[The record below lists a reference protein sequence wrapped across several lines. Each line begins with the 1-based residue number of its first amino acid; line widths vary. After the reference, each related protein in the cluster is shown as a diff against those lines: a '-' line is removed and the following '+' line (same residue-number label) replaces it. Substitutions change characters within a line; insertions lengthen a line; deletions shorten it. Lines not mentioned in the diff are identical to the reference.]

1 MFKAATILAC
11 VLVLAAGCSSTATR
25 PAKAPPPDWE
35 ATPEFPPPP
44 DEIMIPPPPV
54 RSPVAPPVSTLG
66 ASWISLE
73 RWAADRGVGGV
84 YRLSGPP
91 LPAWA
96 LTTSSGVFVFR
107 ARSLSAQWDN
117 LEIRLGFAPQ
127 LIGEQ
132 VFVHALDLRKNVEP
146 LLAGL
151 PPVPQAARTIVLDP
165 GHGGASPGARSAF
178 NGGWEKDYTLDWA
191 FRLRALLQA
200 QGWQVFLTRTND
212 SDVPL
217 SQRVAFAEQRRADL
231 FLSLHFNS
239 SGGGNHQAGVE
250 TYCLT
255 PAGLPSSVTRN
266 YDDDVNLVLP
276 NNAFDEQ
283 NLQLAMRLHRALL
296 NATGQMD
303 RGVRRARFMT
313 VLQGQQR
320 PAVLL
325 EGGYLSNPAEAQR
338 IADPAFRQQL
348 AEAVA
353 VALGTRMED
362 GR

>member
-25 PAKAPPPDWE
+25 LAKAPPPDWDE
-35 ATPEFPPPP
+35 SPMFQPLPIVVPEPLPPS
-44 DEIMIPPPPV
+44 PPPV
-54 RSPVAPPVSTLG
+54 LPTLSTPE
-66 ASWISLE
+66 AKWISLE
-73 RWAADRGVGGV
+73 RWAAERGLGGV
-84 YRLSGPP
+84 YRLAGPP
-91 LPAWA
+91 MPAWT

-107 ARSLSAQWDN
+107 ARSVNAQWDN

-132 VFVHALDLRKNVEP
+132 LFVHALDLRKNVEP

-151 PPVPQAARTIVLDP
+151 PTVAPTTRSIVLDP
-165 GHGGASPGARSAF
+165 GHGGANPGARSTF
-178 NGGWEKDYTLDWA
+178 NGAWEKDYTLDWA
-191 FRLRALLQA
+191 FRLRALLMA

-212 SDVPL
+212 WDVPL
-217 SQRVAFAEQRRADL
+217 SQRVGLAEQCRAGL

-239 SGGGNHQAGVE
+239 SGGGNHQAGLE

-255 PAGLPSSVTRN
+255 PTGLPSSVTRN
-266 YDDDVNLVLP
+266 FDDDVNLVLP
-276 NNAFDEQ
+276 NNSFDEQ
-283 NLQLAMRLHRALL
+283 NLQLAVRLHRAML
-296 NATGQMD
+296 NTTGQID

-338 IADPAFRQQL
+338 IADPEFRQQL

-353 VALGTRMED
+353 KALE
-362 GR
+362 

>member
-1 MFKAATILAC
+1 VFKAATILAC

-25 PAKAPPPDWE
+25 QAKAPPPDWDE
-35 ATPEFPPPP
+35 SPVFQPLPIVVPEQLPPS
-44 DEIMIPPPPV
+44 PPPV
-54 RSPVAPPVSTLG
+54 APTLF
-66 ASWISLE
+66 APEVKWISLE
-73 RWAADRGVGGV
+73 RWAAERGLGGLR
-84 YRLSGPP
+84 RLSGPP
-91 LPAWA
+91 LAAWT
-96 LTTSSGVFVFR
+96 LTTSNGVFVFR
-107 ARSLSAQWDN
+107 AGNLSAQWDN

-132 VFVHALDLRKNVEP
+132 LFVHALDLRKNVEP
-146 LLAGL
+146 LLAGYSQVAQ
-151 PPVPQAARTIVLDP
+151 PTRSIVLDP
-165 GHGGASPGARSAF
+165 GHGGANPGARSAY

-191 FRLRALLQA
+191 FRLRALLIA

-212 SDVPL
+212 ADVPL
-217 SQRVAFAEQRRADL
+217 SQRVAFAEQSRADL

-255 PAGLPSSVTRN
+255 PTGLPSSVTRN
-266 YDDDVNLVLP
+266 YDDDVNLILP

-283 NLQLAMRLHRALL
+283 NLQLAVRLHRALL
-296 NATGQMD
+296 NATGQPD

-320 PAVLL
+320 SAVLL

-353 VALGTRMED
+353 KALGTRMED